1 MLLQIGKV
9 SFLFIFPY
17 GNWQCD
23 FSSLS
28 PPDCIQS
35 LPLCAAPIILSF
47 LDHITCLSFF
57 IWILNV
63 KNTISDISKHLSFQ
77 LYWRCNS
84 SRWVCWLDK
93 LVWAKMKY
101 VHCYQSFLCQVQS
114 QKKAVDLLSGLAYH
128 VDLKTVKSYILIIIT
143 TLIHQRLSHRITRH
157 FLLLKW
163 GVFQFCNS
171 VILFIFFC

>member
-1 MLLQIGKV
+1 METDNVTFLPYLSQTAFKPCHYVLLQ
-9 SFLFIFPY
+9 SFYLF
-17 GNWQCD
+17 WTT
-23 FSSLS
+23 SHVW
-28 PPDCIQS
+28 
-35 LPLCAAPIILSF
+35 CA
-47 LDHITCLSFF
+47 TCFTWYLLSFF
-57 IWILNV
+57 IWFLNV

-114 QKKAVDLLSGLAYH
+114 QKKAVHLLSGLAYP

-143 TLIHQRLSHRITRH
+143 LIHQRLSHRITRQ

-163 GVFQFCNS
+163 FFCQFCNS